1 MPPEGIA
8 TAMTVRSIMTA
19 DPATLRAEDT
29 VGVAVDLLLD
39 RRYIL
44 LPVVDADSRYLG
56 EFDVWDLLGLLLPKA
71 ATLDKL
77 VPDLGFIA
85 DDLPGL
91 KEKFAAL
98 RGQPVGPLAR
108 TSLPHL
114 EPDMP
119 VTEALL
125 LFYRQRSALPVVD
138 KSSGRLVG
146 VLSYWDALNAVAGA

>member
-1 MPPEGIA
+1 MPTEGNA

-19 DPATLRAEDT
+19 APPTLRADDT
-29 VGVAVDLLLD
+29 VGAAVDLLLGK
-39 RRYIL
+39 RQIL
-44 LPVVDADSRYLG
+44 IPVIDADRRYLG

-71 ATLDKL
+71 ATLDGL

-91 KEKFAAL
+91 REKFAAL

-108 TSLPHL
+108 TNLPHL
-114 EPDMP
+114 DPDMP

-125 LFYRQRSALPVVD
+125 LFYRHRSALPVVD
-138 KSSGRLVG
+138 KADGRLLG
-146 VLSYWDALNAVAGA
+146 VLSYWDALAAVAGA